1 MNQTTRVTGG
11 ALEARVRRDLEFL
24 NLPPR
29 NWVPPRNRNG
39 VAVLDVVVVGAGMNG
54 IAAAGALIHRGITN
68 IAVLEA
74 RPPGQEGPWM
84 TTARMDTLRSPK
96 TLPGPCLG
104 IPSLTFR
111 AWHEDRFGPEA
122 WEALYKIP
130 NAMWQDY
137 LSWLQRVLE
146 LPVRHGVRVRAVEP
160 EAGLLRLDLD
170 TSQGRQSMLA
180 RHVVMATGRSGAGGL
195 VWPSFVPRDL
205 VPDLAI
211 QACEPLDFAPLAGK
225 SLAVIGAGASA
236 WDNAATALE
245 RGAASATLYVR
256 AKTLP
261 QINKG
266 RGSTGPHYFHGWD
279 ALTPEQRWELMGYM
293 LDVRSPPPHETV
305 HRALRLPGFSIV
317 FGAPTLGAR
326 REGGQVVLTLG
337 GEAPREVAHDFLVVA
352 TGYRVD
358 LDHVPELAAF
368 APHAQRFGDVMPG
381 AGARPDLAAFPFLGP
396 GFELLPRGADA
407 PEEMGRLHLM
417 NHGAIASLGAISS
430 DIPGVTV
437 AGERVAQAILR
448 ALMRAEWPAI
458 RAALEAFDEPEL
470 ESTPFYVPRGVE
482 PT

>member
-1 MNQTTRVTGG
+1 MNQTTRLASG

-29 NWVPPRNRNG
+29 NWVPPRARQG
-39 VAVLDVVVVGAGMNG
+39 EAVLDVVVVGAGMNG
-54 IAAAGALIHRGITN
+54 IAAAGALIHRGISN

-74 RPPGQEGPWM
+74 REPGREGPWM

-122 WEALYKIP
+122 WGALYKIP

-146 LPVRHGVRVRAVEP
+146 LPVRHGVRVTDIAP
-160 EAGLLRLDLD
+160 EDGLLRLAVE
-170 TSQGRQSMLA
+170 TPQGAQSLLA
-180 RHVVMATGRSGAGGL
+180 RHVVLATGRAGAGGL
-195 VWPSFVPRDL
+195 VWPSFVPREL

-211 QACEPLDFAPLAGK
+211 QACEPLDFAPLVGK

-256 AKTLP
+256 AKSLP

-266 RGSTGPHYFHGWD
+266 RGSTGPHYFQGWD

-305 HRALRLPGFSIV
+305 HRALRLKGFSIV

-326 REGGQVVLTLG
+326 REGAQVVLSLG
-337 GEAPREVAHDFLVVA
+337 GETPRQVAHDYLVVA

-358 LDHVPELAAF
+358 LDHVPELARF
-368 APHAQRFGDVMPG
+368 APHAQRFGDVV
-381 AGARPDLAAFPFLGP
+381 AEAATRPDLAAFPFLGP

-407 PEEMGRLHLM
+407 PSELGRIHLM

-430 DIPGVTV
+430 DIPGVMV
-437 AGERVAQAILR
+437 AGERVAHAILR
-448 ALMRAEWPAI
+448 ALMRAEWSAI
-458 RAALEAFDEPEL
+458 REALQAFDEPEL
-470 ESTPFYVPRGVE
+470 ESTPFYVPRDME
-482 PT
+482 PK